1 MLTTDE
7 ARRIAM
13 NVERLPELLGKV
25 GGLTRLRQRSVLVSG
40 VRVVMGLR
48 QGLRLIR
55 GMRRTLTE
63 DEQDIVV
70 AGQS

>member
-63 DEQDIVV
+63 DEQDKVV